1 MSTEVYSVVTDDRRS
16 GIAVKVFSNYK
27 KARAWVAELT
37 EMHCSYGYKPEDF
50 VHRGSKDR
58 GSETWS
64 FGESDCIA
72 LERKDLL

>member
-1 MSTEVYSVVTDDRRS
+1 MSESVYTVLVEDRR
-16 GIAVKVFSNYK
+16 ADLEVKVFANYK

-37 EMHCSYGYKPEDF
+37 EMYCSYGYKPEDF

-64 FGESDCIA
+64 FGESDCMT